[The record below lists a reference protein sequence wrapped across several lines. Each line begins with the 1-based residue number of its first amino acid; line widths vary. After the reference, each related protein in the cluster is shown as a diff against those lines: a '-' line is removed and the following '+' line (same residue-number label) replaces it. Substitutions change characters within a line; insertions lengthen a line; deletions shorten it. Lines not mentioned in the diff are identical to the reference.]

1 MVVSKILIMKRPAVF
16 LSVLFIAMITST
28 TLVSTAIS
36 GICRAFDTNDG
47 HKSINIKATPVD
59 KQENDQFKQAS
70 AKL

>member
-1 MVVSKILIMKRPAVF
+1 MRVSKILIMKRPAVF

-36 GICRAFDTNDG
+36 GICRSFYNDEKG
-47 HKSINIKATPVD
+47 VNVKFD
-59 KQENDQFKQAS
+59 KQENDQFKHAS